1 MNTSVLTPFLI
12 VSGAGVLALLLGVLP
27 ARRAARMLPTATGI
41 VALVAAIIM
50 SRVQWGGPDET
61 ALASNYLSDRFTL
74 LLDSILA
81 VIGLAVL
88 LLAWRESSSAD
99 KRGEY
104 AGLILLSVAGMM
116 LVAAAGTTIV
126 LFLGIELFSVSLY
139 ILCALETWRSRS
151 LEAGLK
157 YLIVGA
163 VGSGILVYGLAL
175 LYGATGTTVLSEMQ
189 HALIDGDMLRDP
201 LPIAALT
208 MIVVGL
214 GFKASAVPFH
224 MWTPDVY
231 DGAPTPITAFM
242 ATGTKVAAFA
252 AFIRLFSDSLLGM
265 FDDWRL
271 PVAILAA
278 VTVIIGNIAALLQ
291 PGMKR
296 MLAYSGVAQAGY
308 LLIGI
313 AAGSVAGVEAVLYY
327 LLAYTAMT
335 MAAFAV
341 VVMRERE
348 VLDGDQI
355 GALRGIGRSRPMMG
369 VVLTLAMLS
378 LAGFPPLAGF
388 IGKFMLFGAAVDA
401 DLTWLAIVGAVGS
414 MISLGYYLKVVA
426 VAWQSGPPVDDTTYR
441 TPRSVT
447 IVAVVSAAA
456 IVLVALF
463 ADPLLTLCSDAAQGL
478 IGTINR

>member
-1 MNTSVLTPFLI
+1 MTPFLI
-12 VSGAGVLALLLGVLP
+12 VSGAGVLALLLGLVP

-41 VALVAAIIM
+41 LALVASIIV
-50 SRVQWGGPDET
+50 SRIEWGGGDET
-61 ALASNYLSDRFTL
+61 ALASNYVSDKFGL
-74 LLDSILA
+74 LLNTVFA
-81 VIGLAVL
+81 VIGIAVL
-88 LLAWRESSSAD
+88 LLAWRESSAAD

-104 AGLILLSVAGMM
+104 VALILLSVAGMM

-139 ILCALETWRSRS
+139 ILCALETWRARS

-175 LYGATGTTVLSEMQ
+175 LYGATGTTVLSKMQ
-189 HALIDGDMLRDP
+189 DALIDGHMLRDP
-201 LPIAALT
+201 LSIAALT
-208 MIVVGL
+208 MITVGL
-214 GFKASAVPFH
+214 GFKASAVPLH

-252 AFIRLFSDSLLGM
+252 AFIRIFSDSLLGM

-271 PVAILAA
+271 PIAILAA
-278 VTVIIGNIAALLQ
+278 VTIIIGNIAALMQ

-296 MLAYSGVAQAGY
+296 MLAYSGIAQAGY

-313 AAGSVAGVEAVLYY
+313 AAGSVAGVKAVLYY
-327 LLAYTAMT
+327 LIAYTAMT

-348 VLDGDQI
+348 VRDGDQMTS
-355 GALRGIGRSRPMMG
+355 LRGIGRSRPIMG
-369 VVLTLAMLS
+369 VVVTLAMLS
-378 LAGFPPLAGF
+378 LAGFPPLSGF
-388 IGKFMLFGAAVDA
+388 IGKFLLFGAAVDA
-401 DLTWLAIVGAVGS
+401 KMTWLAIVGAVGS
-414 MISLGYYLKVVA
+414 MVSLGYYLKVVA
-426 VAWQSGPPVDDTTYR
+426 IAWQSGPPSDDTTYR
-441 TPRSVT
+441 SARSVS
-447 IVAVVSAAA
+447 IVAIVSAAA
-456 IVLVALF
+456 IVVLAL
-463 ADPLLTLCSDAAQGL
+463 AGSPILTMCSDAAQGIL
-478 IGTINR
+478 GTINR

>member
-1 MNTSVLTPFLI
+1 MTPFLI
-12 VSGAGVLALLLGVLP
+12 VSGAGVLALLLGLVP

-41 VALVAAIIM
+41 LALVASIIV
-50 SRVQWGGPDET
+50 SRIEWGDGDET
-61 ALASNYLSDRFTL
+61 ALASNYVSDKFGL
-74 LLDSILA
+74 LLNTVFA
-81 VIGLAVL
+81 VIGIAVL
-88 LLAWRESSSAD
+88 LLAWRESSAAD

-104 AGLILLSVAGMM
+104 VALILLSVAGMM

-139 ILCALETWRSRS
+139 ILCALETWRARS

-175 LYGATGTTVLSEMQ
+175 LYGATGTTVLSKMQ
-189 HALIDGDMLRDP
+189 DALIDGHMLRDP
-201 LPIAALT
+201 LSIAALT
-208 MIVVGL
+208 MITVGL
-214 GFKASAVPFH
+214 GFKASAVPLH

-252 AFIRLFSDSLLGM
+252 AFIRIFSDSLLGM

-271 PVAILAA
+271 PIAILAA
-278 VTVIIGNIAALLQ
+278 VTIIIGNIAALMQ

-296 MLAYSGVAQAGY
+296 MLAYSGIAQAGY

-313 AAGSVAGVEAVLYY
+313 AAGSVAGVKAVLYY
-327 LLAYTAMT
+327 LIAYTAMT

-348 VLDGDQI
+348 VRDGDQMTS
-355 GALRGIGRSRPMMG
+355 LRGIGRSRPIMG
-369 VVLTLAMLS
+369 VVVTLAMLS
-378 LAGFPPLAGF
+378 LAGFPPLSGF
-388 IGKFMLFGAAVDA
+388 IGKFLLFGAAVDA
-401 DLTWLAIVGAVGS
+401 KMTWLAIVGAVGS
-414 MISLGYYLKVVA
+414 MVSLGYYLKVVA
-426 VAWQSGPPVDDTTYR
+426 IAWQSGPPSDDTTYR
-441 TPRSVT
+441 SARSVS
-447 IVAVVSAAA
+447 IVAIVSAAA
-456 IVLVALF
+456 IVVLAL
-463 ADPLLTLCSDAAQGL
+463 AGSPILTMCSDAAQGIL
-478 IGTINR
+478 GTINR

>member
-1 MNTSVLTPFLI
+1 MTPFLI

-41 VALVAAIIM
+41 LALVAALIV
-50 SRVQWGGPDET
+50 SRVQWGGADET
-61 ALASNYLSDRFTL
+61 ALAENYLGDHFTL
-74 LLDSILA
+74 LLDSIFA
-81 VIGLAVL
+81 VIGIAIL
-88 LLAWRESSSAD
+88 LLSWRESSATD

-104 AGLILLSVAGMM
+104 AGLIMLSLAGMM

-139 ILCALETWRSRS
+139 VLCAMETWRSRS

-163 VGSGILVYGLAL
+163 VGSSILVYGLAL
-175 LYGATGTTVLSEMQ
+175 LYGATGTTVLANMQ
-189 HALIDGDMLRDP
+189 HALIDGHMLRDP
-201 LPIAALT
+201 LSIAALA
-208 MIVVGL
+208 MIVIGL
-214 GFKASAVPFH
+214 GFKASAVPLH

-252 AFIRLFSDSLLGM
+252 GFIRIFSDSLIGM
-265 FDDWRL
+265 FDDWRM

-278 VTVIIGNIAALLQ
+278 GTIIVGNIAALLQ

-296 MLAYSGVAQAGY
+296 MLAYSGIAQAGY
-308 LLIGI
+308 MLIGI
-313 AAGSVAGVEAVLYY
+313 AAGSVAGIKAVLYY
-327 LLAYTAMT
+327 LVAYTAMT
-335 MAAFAV
+335 IAAFAV

-348 VLDGDQI
+348 VQNGDEMS
-355 GALRGIGRSRPMMG
+355 ALRGIGRSRPMMG
-369 VVLTLAMLS
+369 VVLTVAMLS
-378 LAGFPPLAGF
+378 LAGFPPLSGF

-401 DLTWLAIVGAVGS
+401 KLTWLAVVGAIGS

-426 VAWQSGPPVDDTTYR
+426 VAWQSGPPAHDTTYR

-456 IVLVALF
+456 VVVAALF
-463 ADPLLTLCSDAAQGL
+463 GEALLTLCNEAAQGL
-478 IGTINR
+478 IGTINQ

>member
-1 MNTSVLTPFLI
+1 MTPFLI
-12 VSGAGVLALLLGVLP
+12 VSGAGVLALLLGLVP

-41 VALVAAIIM
+41 LALVASIIV
-50 SRVQWGGPDET
+50 SRIEWGGGDET
-61 ALASNYLSDRFTL
+61 ALASNYVSDKFGL
-74 LLDSILA
+74 LLNTVFA
-81 VIGLAVL
+81 VIGIAVL
-88 LLAWRESSSAD
+88 LLAWRESSAAD

-104 AGLILLSVAGMM
+104 VALILLSVAGMM

-139 ILCALETWRSRS
+139 ILCALETWRARS

-175 LYGATGTTVLSEMQ
+175 LYGATGTTVLSKMQ
-189 HALIDGDMLRDP
+189 DALIDGHMLRDP
-201 LPIAALT
+201 LSIAALT
-208 MIVVGL
+208 MITVGL
-214 GFKASAVPFH
+214 GFKASAVPLH

-252 AFIRLFSDSLLGM
+252 AFIRIFSDSLLGM

-271 PVAILAA
+271 PIAILAA
-278 VTVIIGNIAALLQ
+278 VTIIIGNIAALMQ

-296 MLAYSGVAQAGY
+296 MLAYSGIAQAGY

-313 AAGSVAGVEAVLYY
+313 AAGSVAGVKAVLYY
-327 LLAYTAMT
+327 LIAYTAMT

-348 VLDGDQI
+348 VRDGDQMTS
-355 GALRGIGRSRPMMG
+355 LRGIGRSRPIMG
-369 VVLTLAMLS
+369 VVVTLAMLS
-378 LAGFPPLAGF
+378 LAGFPPLSGF
-388 IGKFMLFGAAVDA
+388 IGKFLLFGAAVDA
-401 DLTWLAIVGAVGS
+401 KMTWLAIVGAVGS
-414 MISLGYYLKVVA
+414 MVSLGYYLKVVA
-426 VAWQSGPPVDDTTYR
+426 IAWQSGPPSDDTTYR
-441 TPRSVT
+441 SARSVS
-447 IVAVVSAAA
+447 IVAIVSAAA
-456 IVLVALF
+456 IVV
-463 ADPLLTLCSDAAQGL
+463 LTLAGSPILTMCSDAAQGIL
-478 IGTINR
+478 GTINR